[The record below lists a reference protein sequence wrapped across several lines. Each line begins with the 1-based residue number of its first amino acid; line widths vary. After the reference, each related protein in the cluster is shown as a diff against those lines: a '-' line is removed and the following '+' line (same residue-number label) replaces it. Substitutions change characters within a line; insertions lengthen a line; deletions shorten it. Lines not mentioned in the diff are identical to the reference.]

1 MNSVQLFLRG
11 QLRPAL
17 MGLLMTVACVTSV
30 RADQGVALT
39 PLDQVPDGVEVRG
52 KQVAAY
58 TWDDRQG
65 KNLLVLAEQVGER
78 DDDGTQSAFV
88 YAAQYVL
95 GGERPKRVWMLYDD
109 VQHCEFDAG
118 LRFDRAATKVT
129 DLLGDGNT
137 QATVGYSRAC
147 TSDVSPNEFKLIMH
161 VGKSEKYRLRGL
173 DRVGASWWDED
184 AGALRGMPLPT
195 DCSVAAQQ
203 ALVSQYKEQGHRT
216 ATAGLLWRREGLC
229 QGAGQL
235 PRLYAPAVVRA
246 DATTG
251 RRLEPVPG
259 PTPGRQRG
267 GRHRPVILCQ
277 GRSWVRLGLRQS
289 TKYID

>member
-1 MNSVQLFLRG
+1 MNSVQLLRG

-17 MGLLMTVACVTSV
+17 MGLLMAVACVTHV

-39 PLDQVPDGVEVRG
+39 PLDQVPEGVEVRG

-203 ALVSQYKEQGHRT
+203 ALVSQYKEQGTELPLPGCYGDEKDFAKAPDSYLAFMRQQWFALMQQQDADWSQSQAQPQAATEDDDT
-216 ATAGLLWRREGLC
+216 A
-229 QGAGQL
+229 
-235 PRLYAPAVVRA
+235 P
-246 DATTG
+246 
-251 RRLEPVPG
+251 
-259 PTPGRQRG
+259 
-267 GRHRPVILCQ
+267 
-277 GRSWVRLGLRQS
+277 
-289 TKYID
+289 

>member
-1 MNSVQLFLRG
+1 MNSVQLLRG

-30 RADQGVALT
+30 RAEQGVALT
-39 PLDQVPDGVEVRG
+39 PLDQVPEGVEVRG

-95 GGERPKRVWMLYDD
+95 SGERPKRVWMLYDD

-195 DCSVAAQQ
+195 DCSVVAQQ
-203 ALVSQYKEQGHRT
+203 ALVSQYKEQGTELPLPGCYGDEKDFAKAPGSYLAFMRQQWFALMQQQDADWSQSLAQPQAASEDDDT
-216 ATAGLLWRREGLC
+216 A
-229 QGAGQL
+229 
-235 PRLYAPAVVRA
+235 P
-246 DATTG
+246 
-251 RRLEPVPG
+251 
-259 PTPGRQRG
+259 
-267 GRHRPVILCQ
+267 
-277 GRSWVRLGLRQS
+277 
-289 TKYID
+289 

>member
-1 MNSVQLFLRG
+1 MNSVQILRG

-17 MGLLMTVACVTSV
+17 MGLLMAVACVTTV
-30 RADQGVALT
+30 RADDGVALT
-39 PLDQVPDGVEVRG
+39 SVEQVPEGVEVRG

-65 KNLLVLAEQVGER
+65 KNLLVLAEQVSER

-95 GGERPKRVWMLYDD
+95 GGDRPKRVWMLYDD

-118 LRFDRAATKVT
+118 LRFDMAATKVT
-129 DLLGDGNT
+129 DLAGDGIT
-137 QATVGYSRAC
+137 QATVGYSRTC
-147 TSDVSPNEFKLIMH
+147 TSDVSPREFKLIMH
-161 VGKSEKYRLRGL
+161 VGKSQKYRLRGV

-203 ALVSQYKEQGHRT
+203 ALVSQYKEQGT
-216 ATAGLLWRREGLC
+216 E
-229 QGAGQL
+229 L
-235 PRLYAPAVVRA
+235 PLPGCYGDESDFAKAPDSYLAFMRQHWFALMQKQDA
-246 DATTG
+246 DWSQSQAQPQP
-251 RRLEPVPG
+251 ED
-259 PTPGRQRG
+259 PTEDDESAP
-267 GRHRPVILCQ
+267 
-277 GRSWVRLGLRQS
+277 
-289 TKYID
+289 

>member
-1 MNSVQLFLRG
+1 MNSVQLLRG
-11 QLRPAL
+11 PLRPVL
-17 MGLLMTVACVTSV
+17 MGLLMTVACATSV
-30 RADQGVALT
+30 RAEQGVALT
-39 PLDQVPDGVEVRG
+39 PLDQVPEGVEVRG

-95 GGERPKRVWMLYDD
+95 SGERPKRVWMLYDD
-109 VQHCEFDAG
+109 VQRCEFDAG

-137 QATVGYSRAC
+137 QTTVGYSRAC

-195 DCSVAAQQ
+195 DCSVTAQQ
-203 ALVSQYKEQGHRT
+203 ALVSQYKEQGTELPLPGCYGDEKDFAKAPDSYLAFMRQQWFALMQQQDADWSQSLAQPQAASEDDDT
-216 ATAGLLWRREGLC
+216 A
-229 QGAGQL
+229 
-235 PRLYAPAVVRA
+235 P
-246 DATTG
+246 
-251 RRLEPVPG
+251 
-259 PTPGRQRG
+259 
-267 GRHRPVILCQ
+267 
-277 GRSWVRLGLRQS
+277 
-289 TKYID
+289 